1 MTALEKGLDIAKIS
15 GSGPN
20 SRIILADVEEAL
32 KAGPVKQVETKA
44 SVAAVAQPVKAAP
57 SKVDLANFDDLDVSQ
72 IRKVIAERLTFSK

>member
-1 MTALEKGLDIAKIS
+1 MKTLTEKIERLWMIHSPLAKKTALEKGLDIAKIS

-44 SVAAVAQPVKAAP
+44 SVAAVAQPV
-57 SKVDLANFDDLDVSQ
+57 
-72 IRKVIAERLTFSK
+72 